1 MLTGESRFLSCDV
14 HGDTLHMYG
23 FVVACDT
30 LQMDDDFVIDC
41 DTLQMDDDFV
51 VDCDALQMDD
61 DLVALCD
68 GLNGDNDL
76 VVDCGALP
84 MDDDFVVDGD
94 TSLGKL
100 DDDLVIDACCICSN
114 GIRVL
119 FPINA
124 LLTELAV
131 VVAKFCTCLLLP
143 VARNEERF
151 I

>member
-14 HGDTLHMYG
+14 HGDTLHMDG

-30 LQMDDDFVIDC
+30 LQMEDDFVVDC

-51 VDCDALQMDD
+51 VD
-61 DLVALCD
+61 
-68 GLNGDNDL
+68 
-76 VVDCGALP
+76 
-84 MDDDFVVDGD
+84 GD
-94 TSLGKL
+94 TALGQL

-131 VVAKFCTCLLLP
+131 VIAKFCTCLLLP